1 MEMARGLTEAKAQVV
16 GMSNMGSRYSNKSSD
31 NQNSWTAAI
40 FAPVQTATEIYAE
53 HRDFEMKVRV

>member
-40 FAPVQTATEIYAE
+40 FSPVQTATEIYAE
-53 HRDFEMKVRV
+53 H